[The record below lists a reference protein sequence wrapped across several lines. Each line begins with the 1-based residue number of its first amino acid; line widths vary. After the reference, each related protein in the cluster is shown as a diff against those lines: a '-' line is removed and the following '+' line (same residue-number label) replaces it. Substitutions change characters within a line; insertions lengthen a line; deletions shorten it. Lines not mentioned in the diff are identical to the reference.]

1 MTIRLAPGQR
11 RVDLGVSFLA
21 PGTDSLA
28 LDGAILAP
36 DRDYRL
42 DAALGRV
49 ELFREHAG
57 GTLSVAVRRRP
68 MPLPRLLAL
77 RPLTA
82 WRDLAADPV
91 PAAPARETGAPDAP
105 TRPAGGELNLGG
117 SKSFVVRVG
126 SGEDVALEQTLR
138 LTLEGRLS
146 DSTRVEAVLR
156 DDDLP
161 FQPEGNT
168 ERLEELDKVF
178 LRVSGPA
185 GRAQVGDFVFD
196 ARGRELTPFGR
207 DFQGIEGEVAGTRG
221 ALGAW
226 LARSQGVFRSAEFWG
241 EEGLQGPYELLS
253 ALRRD
258 GAVILA
264 GSETVSINGRHLAR
278 GRDRDYTIDYD
289 QGTLS
294 FTHRVPVGAGDLI
307 RADFRYSQEAWRRG
321 AWGASARARLGPVR
335 LDWLH
340 FDERDDTAR
349 PLAFTLTEE
358 RLDSLAAAGDDPERA
373 VTGGVVERPGE
384 GRYVLTHENPDDPA
398 AATYAWV
405 DSLGDYDLRLREVG
419 AGRGDYRLAGI
430 SAAGE
435 RIYAYAGPGGGSF
448 ALGEAL
454 PLPEGYRL
462 ESLRLDWASGG
473 ARAEAELALSDRDAN
488 LLSELDDGDNRGLAG
503 LLRLAAPLA
512 APGGRDLA
520 LSLSG
525 RHRDADFHFPG
536 AARGAGHYRAWN
548 LPEDTRPGRETDGR
562 AALAWGDPGAGGLE
576 LSGEGL
582 RLGERFTGRRGG
594 LRAAG
599 ARGGYAGRG
608 SFQAT
613 ATEDSLLGDGHRE
626 EASIGLDAPW
636 PLLRGLDLSGER
648 AGRDTPD
655 SLEVLLPP
663 ERRTTHE
670 RARGRLR
677 LGSRGGGPAWRLA
690 WSEERIEAGDDRD
703 RIHGLDGGVQGSLPG
718 GGRLDLGGSWQ
729 ERSGALDSERFLTEA
744 RASWL
749 PRGRAW
755 SGEALYRLGSNRQR
769 LRQTQLVNV
778 GPGQGDL
785 NEDGVYVGEGEGD
798 WRRLVLLAEEAA
810 RTNTLEL
817 EGRLRRQEARAG
829 GAWRRLGGEM
839 RLSLREETRDPD
851 LWGLAALRPSH
862 LFQRGETLVGEL
874 SLRQELRWR
883 PRPGGA
889 TDLRWTWRHRDRL
902 DDRDLLGRRE
912 EKESGHAL
920 RLRRAGADDELQLQV
935 RRERLWRRSQEGLGR
950 GRYDVRDLG
959 GELEWTRHLPRRW
972 QIGLRGGVAS
982 KRDRDRS
989 LALRELTLEP
999 RLSVSPFE
1007 RVRLDTGW
1015 ELRRSDY
1022 TEGTPGADRPWFF
1035 DAPGWSRRLLVELTA
1050 QPGSNLSLAA
1060 TYELREEAD
1069 APRRH
1074 RLRLESRA
1082 YF

>member
-1 MTIRLAPGQR
+1 MKVKLAPGQR
-11 RVDLGVSFLA
+11 RVDLGVSFLV

-28 LDGAILAP
+28 LDGLPLAP
-36 DRDYRL
+36 DQDYRL
-42 DAALGRV
+42 DTSLGRV

-57 GTLSVAVRRRP
+57 AILSVTVRRQP
-68 MPLPRLLAL
+68 LPLPRLLAL

-82 WRDLAADPV
+82 WREMAAATGAAAPP
-91 PAAPARETGAPDAP
+91 PAAGAPPEAR
-105 TRPAGGELNLGG
+105 RPAGGELNLGG
-117 SKSFVVRVG
+117 SKSLVVRVG

-138 LTLEGRLS
+138 LQLEGRLS

-178 LRVSGPA
+178 LRVTGPA
-185 GRAQVGDFVFD
+185 GRAQVGDFVFA
-196 ARGRELTPFGR
+196 ARERELTPFDR
-207 DFQGIEGEVAGTRG
+207 DFQGIEGEVAGARG
-221 ALGAW
+221 AVGAW

-264 GSETVSINGRHLAR
+264 GSEAVTVNGRRLAR
-278 GRDRDYTIDYD
+278 GRDQDYTIDYG

-307 RADFRYSQEAWRRG
+307 RVDFRYSQEAWRRG
-321 AWGASARARLGPVR
+321 AWGASARGRLGPLR

-349 PLAFTLTEE
+349 PLAFTLTDE
-358 RLDSLAAAGDDPERA
+358 RRDTLAAAGDDPERA
-373 VTGGVVERPGE
+373 IAGGVIDRPGE
-384 GRYVLTHENPDDPA
+384 GRYVLTHENPADPEQD
-398 AATYAWV
+398 TYAWV
-405 DSLGDYDLRLREVG
+405 DSLGDYDLRLREMG

-430 SAAGE
+430 SDAGE

-462 ESLRLDWASGG
+462 ESLRLDWAAGA

-488 LLSELDDGDNRGLAG
+488 LLSDLDDGDNRGLAG

-512 APGGRDLA
+512 APGGRPLT

-525 RHRDADFHFPG
+525 RHRDEDFHFPG
-536 AARGAGHYRAWN
+536 ASRGAGHYRSWN
-548 LPEDTRPGRETDGR
+548 LPENTTPGRETDGR
-562 AALAWGDPGAGGLE
+562 AVLAWGDPAARGLE
-576 LSGEGL
+576 MSGEGL
-582 RLGERFTGRRGG
+582 RLGGRFTGWRGG

-599 ARGGYAGRG
+599 PLCVLAARGT
-608 SFQAT
+608 FQAT

-626 EASIGLDAPW
+626 ETALGLDTPW
-636 PLLRGLDLSGER
+636 FLLRGLDLTSER
-648 AGRDTPD
+648 AGRSTPD
-655 SLEVLLPP
+655 SLEALLPP
-663 ERRTTHE
+663 ERRTTFD

-677 LGSRGGGPAWRLA
+677 LGSRGGGPAWRLV
-690 WSEERIEAGDDRD
+690 WSEERIAAGSGEDRV
-703 RIHGLDGGVQGSLPG
+703 HGLDGGVRGGLPG
-718 GGRLDLGGSWQ
+718 DGRLDLGGSWQ
-729 ERSGALDSERFLTEA
+729 KRAGYLDSERFLAES
-744 RASWL
+744 RATWL

-755 SGEALYRLGSNRQR
+755 SGETLYRLGSNRQR

-785 NEDGVYVGEGEGD
+785 NEDGVYVGEGEGE
-798 WRRLVLLAEEAA
+798 WRRLTLLAEEAA

-817 EGRLRRQEARAG
+817 EGRLRRQESRDG
-829 GAWRRLGGEM
+829 GAWGRLGGETS
-839 RLSLREETRDPD
+839 LTLREETRDTD
-851 LWGLAALRPSH
+851 LWGLAILRPSH

-883 PRPGGA
+883 PRPGGTA
-889 TDLRWTWRHRDRL
+889 DLRWTWHHRDRL
-902 DDRDLLGRRE
+902 DERDLLGRRE

-920 RLRRAGADDELQLQV
+920 RLRRAGADDEIQLQL
-935 RRERLWRRSQEGLGR
+935 RRECFWRRSQEGLGR
-950 GRYDVRDLG
+950 GRYDVRGLG
-959 GELEWTRHLPRRW
+959 VELEWTRHLPRRW
-972 QIGLRGGVAS
+972 QVGLRGGLAAR
-982 KRDRDRS
+982 RDRDRV

-999 RLSVSPFE
+999 RLSLSPFE
-1007 RVRLDTGW
+1007 RVRLDAGW

-1035 DAPGWSRRLLVELTA
+1035 DAPGWSRRLLVEATA

-1069 APRRH
+1069 SPRRH